1 MTATVEV
8 SPDGDLETMAVEMEM
23 DEIIYNELEAEAQEE
38 GYDSVEAMLEDDML
52 DDADDEYYDDV
63 SSSTK
68 ELDDGDYLVT
78 VSADN
83 VDPDGSDDI
92 DVTVEDDMIEFEDSG
107 IMDDTGGD
115 EGDEMDEFD
124 SQITVEY
131 ELIMPGE
138 IQDHNA
144 DEISD
149 DGTTA
154 TWDLVNSNEDSVYAE
169 SEIDDDGMPGFGVSA
184 GLLALLVAVASL
196 GLYTRSS

>member
-23 DEIIYNELEAEAQEE
+23 DEILYNEFEAEAQEE

-52 DDADDEYYDDV
+52 DDTDDEYYDDV

-83 VDPDGSDDI
+83 VDPGGSDDI

-107 IMDDTGGD
+107 VMDDTGGE
-115 EGDEMDEFD
+115 EGGEMDEFD

-144 DEISD
+144 DQLSD

-154 TWDLVNSNEDSVYAE
+154 TWDLVNSNEESVYAE